1 MNLFAKKNM
10 KNSDDLLIIQPTRGW
25 RHINLREIWRYREL
39 LYFFTW
45 RDIKVRYKQTV
56 IGVLWAV
63 IQPFLTMVVFSVFFG
78 RLAKIPSEGI
88 PYPIFVY
95 TGLLPWTYFS
105 QSLTRSSESV
115 VASAN
120 LIRKVYFPRLVTPI
134 SASLSALVD
143 FFISFA
149 ILLALMLYYKFL
161 PTIGVFLFPVL
172 VLLTF
177 LCSTGIGFWLSALN
191 VMYRDIRYAV
201 PFVVNLGM
209 FLTPVIYPVS
219 IIPERYSWILYL
231 NPMAGI
237 IESFRATILGYKSI
251 PVFGLIF
258 SVGITLLCF
267 VSGVFYF
274 RRMEKTFADVV

>member
-88 PYPIFVY
+88 PYPVFVY

-105 QSLTRSSESV
+105 QSLSRSSESIV
-115 VASAN
+115 SSAN

-149 ILLALMLYYKFL
+149 ILLALMVYYKFL
-161 PTIGVFLFPVL
+161 PTTGVFLFPVL

>member
-1 MNLFAKKNM
+1 MKLFAKKNM
-10 KNSDDLLIIQPTRGW
+10 KNSDEVLVIQPTRGW

-105 QSLTRSSESV
+105 QSLSRSSESV
-115 VASAN
+115 VGSAN
-120 LIRKVYFPRLVTPI
+120 LIRKVYFPRLVTPV

-149 ILLALMLYYKFL
+149 ILLALMVYYKFL
-161 PTIGVFLFPVL
+161 PTTGVFLFPVL

-177 LCSTGIGFWLSALN
+177 LCSTGIGFWLASLN

>member
-1 MNLFAKKNM
+1 MKLFAKKNM
-10 KNSDDLLIIQPTRGW
+10 KNSDEVLVIQPTRGW

>member
-10 KNSDDLLIIQPTRGW
+10 KNSDEVLVIQPTRGW

-105 QSLTRSSESV
+105 QSLSRSSESIV
-115 VASAN
+115 SSAN

-149 ILLALMLYYKFL
+149 ILLALMVYYKFL
-161 PTIGVFLFPVL
+161 PTTGVFLFPVL